1 MQRSWRTRLVGVAVI
16 AALAGVVVWWINRG
30 EPIPDR
36 PPSTAPAVGTC
47 WTVGPQTAKK
57 AMPWPGKP
65 VDCAGP
71 HTAEVYH
78 VGQVDHDLI
87 QRARA
92 RSGDDRTVAVNLMYA
107 QARRACGALGTRYL
121 GTDWHGT
128 RVALL
133 ANWVDPVAP
142 DPLEDPAIATAGFFG
157 CAVTEVTGPGGES
170 FVTRTGSL
178 KGKGASLAVTCVN
191 RDALTVGFTSCDAA
205 HTGEFV
211 GTYIVTPGGAPF
223 DTAAVTAAVTKGCGQ
238 VTLSYLGL
246 PGDASRSDLHVGF
259 VGPTSQATWLGSD
272 QTFACY
278 ASADAAMRGT
288 IRSLGTRP
296 LPR

>member
-1 MQRSWRTRLVGVAVI
+1 MRRSWRTRLVGVAVI
-16 AALAGVVVWWINRG
+16 AMLAGVVVWWINRG
-30 EPIPDR
+30 DPIPDK

-47 WTVGPQTAKK
+47 WTVGPLTAKK

-71 HTAEVYH
+71 HTAEVYQ

-87 QRARA
+87 SRARA

-121 GTDWHGT
+121 GSDWHGT

-133 ANWVDPVAP
+133 ANWIDPVRN
-142 DPLEDPAIATAGFFG
+142 GFFG
-157 CAVTEVTGPGGES
+157 CAVSEVTGPGGES
-170 FVTRTGSL
+170 FVTRTGSV
-178 KGKGASLAVTCVN
+178 KGQGKALAVTCVT
-191 RDALTVGFTSCDAA
+191 RDADTIGFTACDAA

-211 GTYIVTPGGAPF
+211 GTYIVTPNGAPF
-223 DTAAVTAAVTKGCGQ
+223 DSEAVTAAVTKGCGQ

-246 PGDASRSDLHVGF
+246 PGDASRTDLHVGF

-278 ASADAAMRGT
+278 ASAGAVMRGT

-296 LPR
+296 LPQ

>member
-1 MQRSWRTRLVGVAVI
+1 MGRSWRTRLIGVAVI
-16 AALAGVVVWWINRG
+16 AVLAGVVVWWIDRG
-30 EPIPDR
+30 DPIPDR
-36 PPSTAPAVGTC
+36 PPSSAPKVGSC
-47 WTVGPQTAKK
+47 WTVGPQTARK
-57 AMPWPGKP
+57 AMPWPGRP
-65 VDCAGP
+65 VDCSGR

-78 VGQVDHDLI
+78 VGQVDHDLVT
-87 QRARA
+87 RARA
-92 RSGDDRTVAVNLMYA
+92 KGGDDRTVAVNLMHA
-107 QARRACGALGTRYL
+107 QARRACGALGTTYL
-121 GTDWHGT
+121 GADWHGS

-133 ANWVDPVAP
+133 ANWVDPVR
-142 DPLEDPAIATAGFFG
+142 DGFFG
-157 CAVTEVTGPGGES
+157 CAVAEVTGPGGES

-178 KGKGASLAVTCVN
+178 KGQGGSLAAGCVN
-191 RDALTVGFTSCDAA
+191 RDGDTVSFTPCDAS

-211 GTYIVTPGGAPF
+211 GTYIVTPSGAPF
-223 DTAAVTAAVTKGCGQ
+223 ESAAVDAAVTKGCGQ

-246 PGDASRSDLHVGF
+246 PGDASRTDLHVGF

-278 ASADAAMRGT
+278 ASADAALRGT